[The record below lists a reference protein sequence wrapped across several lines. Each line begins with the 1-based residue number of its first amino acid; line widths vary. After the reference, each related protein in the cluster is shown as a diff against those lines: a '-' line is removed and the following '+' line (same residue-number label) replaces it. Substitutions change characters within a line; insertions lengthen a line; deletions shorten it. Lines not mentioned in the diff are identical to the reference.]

1 MYDVRTCGP
10 SEGLFSFRQNCLH
23 TGATHARVKGLEAGC
38 SITLLARKGLTL
50 SMVQSRVLHA
60 SVEGLENTCASSL
73 SAVEV
78 PAPCLAPE
86 HARVLS
92 VY

>member
-1 MYDVRTCGP
+1 M
-10 SEGLFSFRQNCLH
+10 H

-38 SITLLARKGLTL
+38 SITLSARKGLTL
-50 SMVQSRVLHA
+50 SNGSLIVVDKQTNPMVQSRVLHA
-60 SVEGLENTCASSL
+60 SVEGLENACASSL

-78 PAPCLAPE
+78 PAPCLAVE

-92 VY
+92 VC